1 MKPESLSPYS
11 QQRATYP
18 ILSQINPVHVF
29 QSTSRISIFILFFH
43 LYLGPQVSLPKPCMH
58 VSPTHTICRTHSYFF
73 PLLSFYRRIN
83 WFRGF
88 LQYFLTWL
96 IFYGKELLAPRP
108 TPKLEDHLLSAVH
121 DCVFNIFA
129 ATLHIW
135 RPFLHLQPE
144 DAPSRVGR
152 DFTKTE
158 YNYITSVYKM
168 WNDVFLL
175 VISKSKQILRPRQKD
190 KVKLVPWD
198 TDSDETYFISVAA
211 MMGLVI
217 LRLLL
222 NFITTFR
229 GAHIFQKF

>member
-1 MKPESLSPYS
+1 MLH
-11 QQRATYP
+11 AVP
-18 ILSQINPVHVF
+18 IHISFHCLVF
-29 QSTSRISIFILFFH
+29 TEGSI
-43 LYLGPQVSLPKPCMH
+43 
-58 VSPTHTICRTHSYFF
+58 
-73 PLLSFYRRIN
+73 

-88 LQYFLTWL
+88 LQYLLTWL

-135 RPFLHLQPE
+135 RPFLHPQPE
-144 DAPSRVGR
+144 DAPSLVGR

-168 WNDVFLL
+168 WNDVFLP
-175 VISKSKQILRPRQKD
+175 VISKSKQILRPWQTD

-198 TDSDETYFISVAA
+198 TDSDEIYFISVAA
-211 MMGLVI
+211 MMGVVI

-229 GAHIFQKF
+229 GAHIFQKFRKYLQIQGTIMAIQNKFSVQNSQVLGATYRIHLSPGTRDLCASDIIRLTQIAGWTD